1 MKRLE
6 AIADAVAVYHHYWE
20 PESEAYELRNPGML
34 HDPEENNKK
43 RKFSCHRAGYAS
55 FLDRI
60 KKYCLANPDANLI
73 SLLDALGIKMRQQQQ
88 QTLDY
93 MARCANSTLKAE
105 TQLQWFIEEEHGTTA
120 SHSR

>member
-20 PESEAYELRNPGML
+20 PESEAYELRNPGL
-34 HDPEENNKK
+34 LIGEEGK

-60 KKYCLANPDANLI
+60 QKYCAAHPDETI
-73 SLLDALGIKMRQQQQ
+73 VSLLDSLGIKMRQQQK
-88 QTLDY
+88 QTIDF
-93 MARCANSTLKAE
+93 MSRCANSAVKTE
-105 TQLQWFIEEEHGTTA
+105 TQLQWFIE
-120 SHSR
+120 

>member
-6 AIADAVAVYHHYWE
+6 AIADAVAKYHDYWT

-34 HDPEENNKK
+34 QDPTENKK

-55 FLDRI
+55 FLDRL
-60 KKYCLANPDANLI
+60 KKHCAEHPDETI
-73 SLLDALGIKMRQQQQ
+73 VSLLTSMGIKMRQQQE
-88 QTLDY
+88 QTLDF

-105 TQLQWFIEEEHGTTA
+105 TQLIWFIEEDHG
-120 SHSR
+120 R

>member
-6 AIADAVAVYHHYWE
+6 AIADAVALYHHYWE

-34 HDPEENNKK
+34 IGEEGK

-60 KKYCLANPDANLI
+60 KKHCAAHPEETI
-73 SLLDALGIKMRQQQQ
+73 VSLLDSLGIKMKLQQK
-88 QTLDY
+88 QTIDF
-93 MARCANSTLKAE
+93 MSRCANSTLGTE
-105 TQLQWFIEEEHGTTA
+105 IRLQWFIEEENGTPA